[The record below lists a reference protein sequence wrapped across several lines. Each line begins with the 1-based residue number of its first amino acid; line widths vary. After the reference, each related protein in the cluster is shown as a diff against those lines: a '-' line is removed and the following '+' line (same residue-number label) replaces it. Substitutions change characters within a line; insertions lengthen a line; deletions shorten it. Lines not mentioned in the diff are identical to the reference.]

1 MQKMSKSVKKFF
13 LTNGKKWCNIFIE
26 DEIMILK
33 ILIFISI
40 FFIVKKIIIKILA
53 LEIIEKIS
61 EKKFLIL

>member
-13 LTNGKKWCNIFIE
+13 LTNEKKWCNIFIE

-61 EKKFLIL
+61 EKSF